1 VENIHTLNLKIGAFQ
16 KFSLIDYP
24 EKTCSI
30 IFTIECNFR
39 CPFCHNRELV
49 LFDEFPESIPFE
61 EIENFL
67 KTRIGL
73 IDAVEFTGGEPL
85 LHKGIVE
92 VASIIKNMGFL
103 VKVDT
108 NGSFPDR
115 LKEILPYVDYIA
127 MDIKAPFERYEEAVG
142 VKIDTTLIRE
152 SIQIIK
158 NSNKD
163 YEFRTTVFKN
173 FFKTLDDFLKV
184 GQEINRARAY
194 YIQRP
199 HFDKVLDPTY
209 PFGTFNDSEL
219 KKIKELMENF
229 ADRVEIR

>member
-1 VENIHTLNLKIGAFQ
+1 MKIGAFQ

-24 EKTCSI
+24 GKVCAI
-30 IFTIECNFR
+30 IFTMGCNFR

-49 LFDEFPESIPFE
+49 LPDEFPKSIPFE
-61 EIENFL
+61 EIENAL
-67 KTRIGL
+67 KSRIGL

-85 LHKGIVE
+85 LHRDIGIF
-92 VASIIKNMGFL
+92 IKRIKDMGFL

-115 LKEILPYVDYIA
+115 LKEILPYIDYIA
-127 MDIKAPFERYEEAVG
+127 MDIKAPFERYSDAVG
-142 VKIDTTLIRE
+142 INIDSTSIKE
-152 SIQIIK
+152 SIEIIK

-173 FFKTLDDFLKV
+173 YFKTLDAFLEI
-184 GQEINRARAY
+184 GNLINRAKAY

-209 PFGTFNDSEL
+209 PFETFKDSEL
-219 KKIKELMENF
+219 QKIKELMENF

>member
-1 VENIHTLNLKIGAFQ
+1 MKIGAFQ

-24 EKTCSI
+24 GKVCAI
-30 IFTIECNFR
+30 IFTMGCNFR

-49 LFDEFPESIPFE
+49 LPDEFLEDIPFE
-61 EIENFL
+61 EIENAL
-67 KTRIGL
+67 KNRIGL

-85 LHKGIVE
+85 LHRDIG
-92 VASIIKNMGFL
+92 AFIKRVKDMGFL

-115 LKEILPYVDYIA
+115 LKEILPYIDYIA
-127 MDIKAPFERYEEAVG
+127 MDIKAPLERYSDAVG
-142 VKIDTTLIRE
+142 VNIDSTSIKE
-152 SIQIIK
+152 SIEIIK

-173 FFKTLDDFLKV
+173 YFKTLDDFLKI
-184 GQEINRARAY
+184 GQEINRAKAY

-209 PFGTFNDSEL
+209 PFETFNDSEL
-219 KKIKELMENF
+219 KKIKELMQNF
-229 ADRVEIR
+229 ADTVEIR